1 LAGLLDRAF
10 LLLLA
15 GLAAIGLVLLGIFNL
30 ASFSELGLDLSIV
43 SFLVVTA
50 LLVLGYM
57 LGVVAVAFLAVF
69 LLPRFWQRTKTK
81 T

>member
-1 LAGLLDRAF
+1 
-10 LLLLA
+10 LA
-15 GLAAIGLVLLGIFNL
+15 GLAAIGLVLLAIFNL
-30 ASFSELGLDLSIV
+30 ASFAELGFDLSIF
-43 SFLVVTA
+43 SFLAVTA

-57 LGVVAVAFLAVF
+57 LGIVAVAFLAVF